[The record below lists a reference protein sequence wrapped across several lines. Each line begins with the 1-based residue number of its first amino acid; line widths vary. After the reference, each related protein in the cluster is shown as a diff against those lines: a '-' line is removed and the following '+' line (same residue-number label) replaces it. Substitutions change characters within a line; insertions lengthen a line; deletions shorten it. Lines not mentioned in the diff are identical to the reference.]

1 MLSVDRSNYAKYNPF
16 MDSPQSIGYGVTIS
30 APHMHAHALEL
41 LKNHLING
49 TRALDVGSGSGYLTA
64 CMAKVMGAKG
74 FYFCQYVPV
83 ATLTVY
89 FFTFRVAVGIDHIPE
104 LVEISKQNVLKDNP
118 DLLNSGQVV
127 LVTGDGRQGYP
138 EQAPYDAIH
147 VGAAA
152 PTLPQ
157 PLIDQLKVY
166 AI

>member
-1 MLSVDRSNYAKYNPF
+1 M
-16 MDSPQSIGYGVTIS
+16 
-30 APHMHAHALEL
+30 
-41 LKNHLING
+41 
-49 TRALDVGSGSGYLTA
+49 
-64 CMAKVMGAKG
+64 
-74 FYFCQYVPV
+74 
-83 ATLTVY
+83 
-89 FFTFRVAVGIDHIPE
+89 AVGIDHIPE

-127 LVTGDGRQGYP
+127 LVSGDGRQGYP

-166 AI
+166 SIKTKVTFCQITFNFRLGVGW